1 MNKHKLY
8 ILIIFFLAIL
18 SSKVYATDMTTE
30 MIKEEQENFGIS
42 EFLDETQKYTKDFF
56 NDIKI
61 SDLLNS
67 AIRIGKK
74 SKNISWS
81 ANNCFNT

>member
-42 EFLDETQKYTKDFF
+42 EFLD
-56 NDIKI
+56 
-61 SDLLNS
+61 
-67 AIRIGKK
+67 
-74 SKNISWS
+74 
-81 ANNCFNT
+81 